1 VQNLPS
7 QAADHWKSEPSLT
20 TLPNEDQGDRGG
32 WLAVV
37 SLLAGLAAAAAG
49 LIAYERVKVD
59 PTTFDLDPAM
69 IEVAESWNG
78 IPFTGSYPTAIK
90 SMLDEQIKHPPADVR
105 PPCIPTN
112 ILWLGNSQLHFI
124 ENFEKGQHAAPFL
137 LREALDCP
145 ETTVPL
151 AVSLPHANLQEDY
164 VLYHIVRRRLPVS
177 AIIIQ
182 LSFDDLREDGLR
194 EDLGL
199 LLEPADRTALK
210 SSALGLGI
218 LTKAESQWQGRD
230 GGENAAL
237 TGFLQKK
244 LEDSIN
250 AVLTARWQLWAD
262 RKWLRTRLYV
272 DIYEVR
278 NVVLGIRPTTI
289 RKLIPQRYA
298 DNMSALGTL
307 LQEAAASGIRVIPYI
322 APIRQDLVSPY
333 DHGEYLSWKQDV
345 ARLALAN
352 GSSVL
357 DLAALVPATEW
368 PPASES
374 ADFNHFKV
382 GGHKL
387 LANALL
393 PAVKTLGSDR

>member
-1 VQNLPS
+1 
-7 QAADHWKSEPSLT
+7 LT
-20 TLPNEDQGDRGG
+20 ILPNEDQREQGR
-32 WLAVV
+32 WPAVI

-78 IPFTGSYPTAIK
+78 VPFTGSYPTAIQ
-90 SMLDEQIKHPPADVR
+90 SMLDEQIRHPPADVS
-105 PPCIPTN
+105 PHCKPTN

-137 LREALDCP
+137 LRQSLDCP

-182 LSFDDLREDGLR
+182 LSFDDLREGGLR
-194 EDLGL
+194 EDLGS
-199 LLEPADRTALK
+199 LLEPEDREALK
-210 SSALGLGI
+210 NTAPGRTI

-230 GGENAAL
+230 AGEDAAL

-244 LEDSIN
+244 LEDYVN
-250 AVLTARWQLWAD
+250 AVLAAHCQLWAD

-278 NVVLGIRPTTI
+278 NVVLGIRSTTI
-289 RKLIPQRYA
+289 RKLIPQRYVA
-298 DNMSALGTL
+298 NMSALGAL
-307 LQEAAASGIRVIPYI
+307 LQEAAASGIHVIPYI
-322 APIRQDLVSPY
+322 APVRQDLASPY
-333 DHGEYLSWKQDV
+333 DQGEYRSWKHDV
-345 ARLALAN
+345 ERLASDN

-357 DLAALVPATEW
+357 DFAALVPAAEW
-368 PPASES
+368 ETASEN
-374 ADFNHFKV
+374 ADFNHFRA
-382 GGHKL
+382 GGHRL
-387 LANALL
+387 LADALL
-393 PAVKTLGSDR
+393 PAVKTRGSDR